1 VHHCTSTRPFYS
13 YPAMKTVLSLA
24 VISCMLVMAQ
34 AGFRCSLGELACS
47 ASCVTLGQTSGICDA
62 EGDCICSEKSISLD
76 NLRSLLP
83 SRCHLGLPFCV
94 ATCNALG
101 RMTGTCAKDG
111 ATNCECSD
119 EYISPTEFA
128 LCAAESTCRLDC
140 QRQGLATGQCFG
152 WACKCQSNKDQKIP
166 DELKDLAE

>member
-1 VHHCTSTRPFYS
+1 MGVIPVQSPRSDMARY
-13 YPAMKTVLSLA
+13 TVS
-24 VISCMLVMAQ
+24 IMLVMVTMVSITMG
-34 AGFRCSLGELACS
+34 GFRCTLGEWACS

-62 EGDCICSEKSISLD
+62 EGDCICSEKSISLA

-101 RMTGTCAKDG
+101 RVTGTCAKDG
-111 ATNCECSD
+111 ATNCECSA